1 MAALTAPRATIQK
14 GVNIVVF
21 NSLDVQLKANVVVYD
36 GALIVLTGGY
46 GKPGVTGTGLIAA
59 GVAQLVPELPS
70 ITAGSSDGATTI
82 RVTQGVFK
90 FNNSASSDLIAQ
102 ANVGQPCYVVDDNTV
117 ALTSGGG
124 TRSLAGTIMEV
135 DTQGVLVSIGMQLV
149 PQNAALAV
157 APEGSVEALV
167 AAGAI
172 SVNTRVTTLTLP
184 TGAQAFTLANGL
196 FIGQRKTVVVV
207 GIAGSP
213 VGTITPA
220 TPSGFATVTTLGL
233 KGQTVTFVWAGAGAW
248 YIESIGSIA
257 GATGL
262 VTVT

>member
-21 NSLDVQLKANVVVYD
+21 NSLEIQLKANVVVYD

-70 ITAGSSDGATTI
+70 ITAGSTDGATTI

-90 FNNSASSDLIAQ
+90 MNNSSAGDLIAQ
-102 ANVGQPCYVVDDNTV
+102 INVGQPCYVVDDNTV

-149 PQNAALAV
+149 PQNAAAAA
-157 APEGSVEALV
+157 APEGSVEAIS
-167 AAGAI
+167 AAGAL
-172 SVNTRVTTLTLP
+172 SVNTRISTLAVTGTT
-184 TGAQAFTLANGL
+184 AYTLANGL
-196 FIGQRKTVVVV
+196 FIGQRKTVIVIS
-207 GIAGSP
+207 GATTP

-220 TPSGFATVTTLGL
+220 TPSGFATVGTLGV
-233 KGQTVTFVWAGAGAW
+233 KGQGVTFVWAGAGAW
-248 YIESIGSIA
+248 YLESVSSV
-257 GATGL
+257 ATGTT
-262 VTVT
+262 TVT

>member
-14 GVNIVVF
+14 GVNKVVF
-21 NSLDVQLKANVVVYD
+21 DSLEVQLKANAVVFD

-70 ITAGSSDGATTI
+70 ITAGTSDGATTI

-90 FNNSASSDLIAQ
+90 MNNSASTDLIAQ
-102 ANVGQPCYVVDDNTV
+102 INVGQPCYVVDDNTV

-135 DTQGVLVSIGMQLV
+135 DSQGVNVSIGMQLI
-149 PQNAALAV
+149 PQNANNTV
-157 APEGSVEALV
+157 APEGSVEALS

-172 SVNTRVTTLTLP
+172 SVNTRITTLAI
-184 TGAQAFTLANGL
+184 TGTTAYTLANGL
-196 FIGQRKTVVVV
+196 FLGQRKTVVEIS
-207 GIAGSP
+207 GAGSP

-220 TPSGFATVTTLGL
+220 TPSGFVTITTLTA
-233 KGQTVTFVWAGAGAW
+233 KGSGANFVWAGAGAW
-248 YIESIGSIA
+248 YLESVFG
-257 GATGL
+257 GAT
-262 VTVT
+262 VT